1 MVADREL
8 EIDKESKMEG
18 GKRRKKGMK
27 TRGNDDRKERKK
39 ERRKDGKIRKGRK
52 E

>member
-8 EIDKESKMEG
+8 EIDEESKMEG

-27 TRGNDDRKERKK
+27 TRGNDDRKGRKK
-39 ERRKDGKIRKGRK
+39 EGKTER
-52 E
+52 

>member
-39 ERRKDGKIRKGRK
+39 ERKKERRKDK
-52 E
+52 ER